1 MALIFTISSF
11 EVAVPGVDRLP
22 FRDKAIHFV
31 EYGVLGW
38 LCARAAAQSWPSVPI
53 RRTFAFAVFVST
65 LYGLSDEVHQ
75 ALVPGRSSELADV
88 VADFVGSI
96 AGAAAALVFS
106 TRSVSQHTGKFTST
120 D

>member
-11 EVAVPGVDRLP
+11 EVAVPGVHRLP

-31 EYGVLGW
+31 EYGVLAW
-38 LCARAAAQSWPSVPI
+38 LCARAAAQSWPSASTW
-53 RRTFAFAVFVST
+53 RTFIFAVFVST

-88 VADFVGSI
+88 LADFIGSV
-96 AGAAAALVFS
+96 AGAGVATLLS
-106 TRSVSQHTGKFTST
+106 RRSVSQHTGKFTSM